1 MDFEQI
7 RVYKAIF
14 SCYNIIMKQKIR
26 IIDKTIGKILE
37 NEIEVRN
44 LDHFETQLKTRVNIF
59 RNRKLYTRKVKHK
72 KVEFDDQY

>member
-7 RVYKAIF
+7 RVYKALF
-14 SCYNIIMKQKIR
+14 SCYNIVMKQKIR
-26 IIDKTIGKILE
+26 IIDKITGKILE

-44 LDHFETQLKTRVNIF
+44 LDHFETQLKTRANIF

-72 KVEFDDQY
+72 KVEFDD